1 MNTHRQGVSRSP
13 DEHAMQLQAR
23 LAGQL
28 AAVLSEGVRA
38 LPHDITERLRFGRE
52 QALAKARQM
61 RLAPQPAASSAAWLN
76 SAGTL
81 ALGGPLPGWH
91 RALSLF
97 PLLMLIGGMFLIEHW
112 ATREQVVAV
121 ADVDAVLLADDLPP
135 TAYQDAGFIEFLRT
149 PPPLPLSLPL
159 PLP

>member
-1 MNTHRQGVSRSP
+1 MNTHQLGVSTSP

-23 LAGQL
+23 LGGQL

-52 QALAKARQM
+52 QALAKAREM
-61 RLAPQPAASSAAWLN
+61 RLAPQPAASNAAWLN

-81 ALGGPLPGWH
+81 VLGGPIPGWH

-97 PLLMLIGGMFLIEHW
+97 PLLMLVGGMFLIDHW

-135 TAYQDAGFIEFLRT
+135 TAYQDTGFIEFLRT
-149 PPPLPLSLPL
+149 PPPLPILPL
-159 PLP
+159 P

>member
-1 MNTHRQGVSRSP
+1 MNTSHHGTRSSRE
-13 DEHAMQLQAR
+13 EHAMQLQAR

-28 AAVLSEGVRA
+28 AAVLSEGVRG

-52 QALAKARQM
+52 QALAKAREM
-61 RLAPQPAASSAAWLN
+61 RLAPQKANVNPAWLN

-81 ALGGPLPGWH
+81 VLGGPLPGWQ
-91 RALSLF
+91 RAMSLV
-97 PLLMLIGGMFLIEHW
+97 PLLMLVAGMFLIDHW
-112 ATREQVVAV
+112 ATREQVLAA

-149 PPPLPLSLPL
+149 PPPP
-159 PLP
+159 

>member
-1 MNTHRQGVSRSP
+1 MNTPQHRISSSR

-28 AAVLSEGVRA
+28 AAVLSEGVRS

-52 QALAKARQM
+52 QALAKAREM
-61 RLAPQPAASSAAWLN
+61 RLAPQKAPASPAWLN

-81 ALGGPLPGWH
+81 VIGGPFPGWH
-91 RALSLF
+91 RALSFF
-97 PLLMLIGGMFLIEHW
+97 PLLMMVAGMFLIDHW
-112 ATREQVVAV
+112 ATRERVMAA

-135 TAYQDAGFIEFLRT
+135 SAYQDPGFLEFRRT
-149 PPPLPLSLPL
+149 PPPP
-159 PLP
+159 

>member
-1 MNTHRQGVSRSP
+1 MNTNHHGTSSSRE
-13 DEHAMQLQAR
+13 EHAMQLQAR

-52 QALAKARQM
+52 QALAKAREM
-61 RLAPQPAASSAAWLN
+61 RLAPQTASASPAWLN

-81 ALGGPLPGWH
+81 VLGGPLPGWQ
-91 RALSLF
+91 RAMSLV
-97 PLLMLIGGMFLIEHW
+97 PLLMLVAGMFLIDHW
-112 ATREQVVAV
+112 ATREQVLAA

-135 TAYQDAGFIEFLRT
+135 TAYQDPGFIEFLRT
-149 PPPLPLSLPL
+149 PPPP
-159 PLP
+159 

>member
-1 MNTHRQGVSRSP
+1 MNTNHHGTSSSRE
-13 DEHAMQLQAR
+13 EHAMQLQAR

-52 QALAKARQM
+52 QALAKAREM
-61 RLAPQPAASSAAWLN
+61 RLAPEKVNASPAWLN

-81 ALGGPLPGWH
+81 VLGGPLPGWQ
-91 RALSLF
+91 RAMSLV
-97 PLLMLIGGMFLIEHW
+97 PLLMLVAGMFLIDHW
-112 ATREQVVAV
+112 ATREQVLAA

-135 TAYQDAGFIEFLRT
+135 TAYQDPGFIEFLRT
-149 PPPLPLSLPL
+149 PPPP
-159 PLP
+159 

>member
-1 MNTHRQGVSRSP
+1 MNTNHHGTSSNRE
-13 DEHAMQLQAR
+13 EHAMQLQAR

-28 AAVLSEGVRA
+28 AAVLSEGVRE

-52 QALAKARQM
+52 QALAKAREM
-61 RLAPQPAASSAAWLN
+61 RLAPQQVNASPAWLN

-81 ALGGPLPGWH
+81 VLGGPLPGWQ
-91 RALSLF
+91 RAMSWV
-97 PLLMLIGGMFLIEHW
+97 PLLMLVAGMFLIDHW
-112 ATREQVVAV
+112 ATREQVLAA

-149 PPPLPLSLPL
+149 PPPP
-159 PLP
+159 

>member
-1 MNTHRQGVSRSP
+1 MNTNHQGVSSSRE
-13 DEHAMQLQAR
+13 EHALQLQAR
-23 LAGQL
+23 LASQL

-52 QALAKARQM
+52 QALAKVRDM
-61 RLAPQPAASSAAWLN
+61 RLAPQAAAANPAWLN

-81 ALGGPLPGWH
+81 SMGGPLPGWH

-97 PLLMLIGGMFLIEHW
+97 PLLMLVAGMFLIDRW
-112 ATREQVVAV
+112 ATREQVMAV

-135 TAYQDAGFIEFLRT
+135 TAYQDPGFIEFLRA
-149 PPPLPLSLPL
+149 PPPP
-159 PLP
+159 

>member
-1 MNTHRQGVSRSP
+1 MNTNYQGVSSSH
-13 DEHAMQLQAR
+13 EEQALHLQAR
-23 LAGQL
+23 LASQL

-52 QALAKARQM
+52 LALAKARDM
-61 RLAPQPAASSAAWLN
+61 RLAPQAAAANPTWLN

-81 ALGGPLPGWH
+81 AMGGPLPGWH

-97 PLLMLIGGMFLIEHW
+97 PLLMLVAGMFLIDRW
-112 ATREQVVAV
+112 ATREQVMAV

-135 TAYQDAGFIEFLRT
+135 TAYQDPGFIEFLRA
-149 PPPLPLSLPL
+149 PPPP
-159 PLP
+159 